1 MGNYR
6 ADDLARVE
14 AALSDHQTLTFVRP
28 QDVANRPHMRFDGR
42 TLSEIGDQRWRTR
55 RTTRSD
61 TSCVVVKA
69 GRERRV
75 EAGHE
80 RRLGAHTSRASAWRP
95 LLLSSPLRVSGGFD
109 DGDRGVISSKSAHDQ
124 TLTIMSNPIA
134 IFFDLGDT
142 LVIPQSG
149 AASPRRHVEHTGDR
163 GVRRLSGLVP
173 SASPLSRVASD
184 PMSSRTSK
192 GVSDV

>member
-42 TLSEIGDQRWRTR
+42 TLSEIGDQRWRTCK
-55 RTTRSD
+55 TTRLD
-61 TSCVVVKA
+61 TSCVFVNA

-75 EAGHE
+75 EARHE

-109 DGDRGVISSKSAHDQ
+109 DGDRGVISSKSPSARRWWSWVIRSRSSSTSETHSSSPS
-124 TLTIMSNPIA
+124 LASHRLGVMSNTPA
-134 IFFDLGDT
+134 T
-142 LVIPQSG
+142 
-149 AASPRRHVEHTGDR
+149 AASAGFQVSFHPLHLFHVLR
-163 GVRRLSGLVP
+163 QIP
-173 SASPLSRVASD
+173 W
-184 PMSSRTSK
+184 
-192 GVSDV
+192 

>member
-80 RRLGAHTSRASAWRP
+80 RRLGADTSRASAWRRYCSVRLFGCLVGSTTATEALYP
-95 LLLSSPLRVSGGFD
+95 VS
-109 DGDRGVISSKSAHDQ
+109 R
-124 TLTIMSNPIA
+124 LT
-134 IFFDLGDT
+134 T
-142 LVIPQSG
+142 
-149 AASPRRHVEHTGDR
+149 RR
-163 GVRRLSGLVP
+163 
-173 SASPLSRVASD
+173 
-184 PMSSRTSK
+184 
-192 GVSDV
+192 